1 MGCATRS
8 TRAIADMAP
17 VLAIRDLDIRFRL
30 RTGELHAVK
39 RVSLAI
45 DAGETL
51 AIVGESGS
59 GKSQTML
66 AALGLLAANGT
77 VTGSAK
83 LNGIEMIGATQ
94 RALDELRGRKV
105 AMIFQEPMTS
115 LDPLYTIGAQLVKVL
130 RRHKPMSRIAAREE
144 AAALLARVRI
154 PDAAARLDS
163 YPHEMSG
170 GQRQRVMI
178 AMALAHGPDL
188 LVADEPTTALDV
200 TIQAEILDLLGA
212 LQRELGMAIAFIT
225 HDLGLVRRFAK
236 RVIVMR
242 NGAIVEAGAV
252 ADIFAQPRHDY
263 TKALLDAEPAGRK
276 APVSPD
282 APVVLTASDIRVE
295 YEILRGMFGRKTLT
309 VKAVDGVSIALRAG
323 ETLGLVGE
331 SGSGKS
337 TLARAIVRLAP
348 ASGLVRFEDRA
359 LLALTKLEIRPV
371 RKALQMVFQD
381 PYGSLSPRMS
391 VGEIVGEGLRVHE
404 PGLTADQRDAR
415 AASAL
420 EEVRLDPA
428 MRRRFP
434 HEFSGGQRQR
444 IAIARAIVLRPKL
457 VILDEPTSA
466 LDRTIQ
472 KAIVELLRDLQA
484 RHGLAYLF
492 VSHDLATVRAM
503 ADRIAVMKDGK
514 IVEEGETETLLAN
527 PRGDYTRRLLAA
539 AFTGKVE
546 RVKGIE
552 PSS

>member
-1 MGCATRS
+1 
-8 TRAIADMAP
+8 MAP
-17 VLAIRDLDIRFRL
+17 VLALRDLDIRFR
-30 RTGELHAVK
+30 TGAGELHAVK
-39 RVSLAI
+39 RVSFEIAK
-45 DAGETL
+45 GETL
-51 AIVGESGS
+51 AVVGESGS

-66 AALGLLAANGT
+66 AALGLLAANGKA
-77 VTGSAK
+77 TGSAK
-83 LNGIEMIGATQ
+83 LNGIELIGATQ
-94 RALDELRGRKV
+94 RALDALRGRKV

-130 RRHKPMSRIAAREE
+130 RRHKPIGRAAARAE
-144 AAALLARVRI
+144 AAALLDRVRI
-154 PDAAARLDS
+154 PDAAARLDC

-200 TIQAEILDLLGA
+200 TIQAEILELLGA

-242 NGAIVEAGAV
+242 NGEIVEEGDVGA
-252 ADIFAQPRHDY
+252 IFAAPKHDY
-263 TKALLDAEPAGRK
+263 TRALLDAEPAGRK
-276 APVSPD
+276 APV
-282 APVVLTASDIRVE
+282 APEAPIVLTAGDIRVE
-295 YEILRGMFGRKTLT
+295 YEISRGMFGRKTLT
-309 VKAVDGVSIALRAG
+309 VKAVNGVSIALRAG

-337 TLARAIVRLAP
+337 TLARSIVRLAP
-348 ASGLVRFEDRA
+348 ASGSVRFEDRA
-359 LLALTKLEIRPV
+359 LLPLSKPEMRPIR
-371 RKALQMVFQD
+371 KTLQMVFQD

-391 VGEIVGEGLRVHE
+391 VGEIVSEGLRVHE
-404 PGLTADQRDAR
+404 PALTAAQRDSR
-415 AASAL
+415 AAAAL
-420 EEVRLDPA
+420 VEVRLDPE

-514 IVEEGETETLLAN
+514 IVEEGETEKLLAN
-527 PRGDYTRRLLAA
+527 PQADYTRRLLAA

>member
-1 MGCATRS
+1 MRS

-17 VLAIRDLDIRFRL
+17 VLALRDLDIRFR
-30 RTGELHAVK
+30 TGAGELHAVK
-39 RVSLAI
+39 RVSFEI
-45 DAGETL
+45 GKGETL

-66 AALGLLAANGT
+66 AALGLLAANGM

-83 LNGIEMIGATQ
+83 LGGIELIGASQ

-130 RRHKPMSRIAAREE
+130 RRHKPISRIAAREE
-144 AAALLARVRI
+144 AALLLERVRI
-154 PDAAARLDS
+154 LDAAARLDS
-163 YPHEMSG
+163 YPHELSG

-200 TIQAEILDLLGA
+200 TIQAEILDLLGS

-242 NGAIVEAGAV
+242 NGEIVEEGNV
-252 ADIFAQPRHDY
+252 ADIFAKPRHEY

-276 APVSPD
+276 TPVGTD
-282 APVVLTASDIRVE
+282 APIVLTANDIRVE
-295 YEILRGMFGRKTLT
+295 YEILRGLFGRKKLT
-309 VKAVDGVSIALRAG
+309 VKAVDGVSIALREG

-337 TLARAIVRLAP
+337 TLARSIVRLAP
-348 ASGLVRFEDRA
+348 ATGLVRFEDRA
-359 LLALTKLEIRPV
+359 LLPLTKPEMRPIR
-371 RKALQMVFQD
+371 KKLQMVFQD

-391 VGEIVGEGLRVHE
+391 VGEIVSEGLRVHE
-404 PGLTADQRDAR
+404 PALTAAQRDAR

-484 RHGLAYLF
+484 RLGLAYLF

-514 IVEEGETETLLAN
+514 IVEDGETEALLAN
-527 PRGDYTRRLLAA
+527 PRADYTRRLLAA
-539 AFTGKVE
+539 AFTGKME

>member
-539 AFTGKVE
+539 AFTGKLE

>member
-1 MGCATRS
+1 
-8 TRAIADMAP
+8 MAP
-17 VLAIRDLDIRFRL
+17 VLALRDLDIRFR
-30 RTGELHAVK
+30 TGAGELHAVK
-39 RVSLAI
+39 RVSFAI
-45 DAGETL
+45 AKGETL

-83 LNGIEMIGATQ
+83 LNDVELIGATQ
-94 RALDELRGRKV
+94 KRLDEFRGRKV

-130 RRHKPMSRIAAREE
+130 RRHKPISRVAAREE
-144 AAALLARVRI
+144 AAALLDRVRI

-200 TIQAEILDLLGA
+200 TIQAEILELLGA

-242 NGAIVEAGAV
+242 NGEIVEHGNV
-252 ADIFAQPRHDY
+252 ADIFAAPKHDY

-276 APVSPD
+276 APIAAD
-282 APVVLTASDIRVE
+282 APIVLTADDIRVE
-295 YEILRGMFGRKTLT
+295 YEILRGMFGRRTLT

-337 TLARAIVRLAP
+337 TLARSIVRLAP
-348 ASGLVRFEDRA
+348 ATGLVRFEDRA
-359 LLALTKLEIRPV
+359 LLALTKPEMRPIR
-371 RKALQMVFQD
+371 KTLQMVFQD

-391 VGEIVGEGLRVHE
+391 VGEIVSEGLRVHE
-404 PGLTADQRDAR
+404 PALTAAQRDSR
-415 AASAL
+415 AAAAL
-420 EEVRLDPA
+420 EEVRLDPE

-514 IVEEGETETLLAN
+514 IVEEGATETLLAN
-527 PRGDYTRRLLAA
+527 PRADYTRRLLAA

>member
-359 LLALTKLEIRPV
+359 LLALTKPEIRPV
-371 RKALQMVFQD
+371 RKALQIVFQD

-527 PRGDYTRRLLAA
+527 PQADYTRRLLAA

>member
-359 LLALTKLEIRPV
+359 LLALTKPEIRPV

>member
-1 MGCATRS
+1 MV
-8 TRAIADMAP
+8 P
-17 VLAIRDLDIRFRL
+17 VLALRDLDIRFR
-30 RTGELHAVK
+30 TSGDEIHAVK
-39 RVSLAI
+39 RVSLEIAK
-45 DAGETL
+45 GETL

-66 AALGLLAANGT
+66 AALGLLAANGN

-83 LNGIEMIGATQ
+83 LNGIELIGATQ
-94 RALDELRGRKV
+94 RDLDKLRGRKV

-130 RRHKPMSRIAAREE
+130 RRHKPMSRVAAREE
-144 AAALLARVRI
+144 AALLLERVRI
-154 PDAAARLDS
+154 PDAATRLEV
-163 YPHEMSG
+163 YPHELSG

-200 TIQAEILDLLGA
+200 TIQAEILELLA
-212 LQRELGMAIAFIT
+212 VLQRELGMAIAFIT

-242 NGAIVEAGAV
+242 GGEIVEAGNV
-252 ADIFAQPRHDY
+252 ADIFARPAHDY

-276 APVSPD
+276 TPVSPD
-282 APVVLTASDIRVE
+282 APVVLTANDIRVE
-295 YEILRGMFGRKTLT
+295 YEILRGLFGRKKLT

-348 ASGLVRFEDRA
+348 ATGLVRFEDRA
-359 LLALTKLEIRPV
+359 LLPLSKAELRPIR
-371 RKALQMVFQD
+371 KKLQMVFQD

-391 VGEIVGEGLRVHE
+391 VGEIVGEGLRVHAPE
-404 PGLTADQRDAR
+404 LTAAQRDAR
-415 AASAL
+415 TASAL

-428 MRRRFP
+428 WRRRFP

-514 IVEEGETETLLAN
+514 IVEEGAAETLLAA

-539 AFTGKVE
+539 AFTGKLE

>member
-1 MGCATRS
+1 
-8 TRAIADMAP
+8 MAP
-17 VLAIRDLDIRFRL
+17 VLAIRDLDIRFR
-30 RTGELHAVK
+30 TGAGELHAVK

-45 DAGETL
+45 EKGETL

-66 AALGLLAANGT
+66 AALGLLAANGAA
-77 VTGSAK
+77 TGSAK
-83 LNGIEMIGATQ
+83 LNDIELVGTSQ
-94 RALDELRGRKV
+94 GDLDKLRGRKV

-130 RRHKPMSRIAAREE
+130 RRHKPVSRAAARDE

-225 HDLGLVRRFAK
+225 HDLGLVRRFAQ

-242 NGAIVEAGAV
+242 NGEIVEHGDV
-252 ADIFAQPRHDY
+252 ADIFAAPKHDY

-276 APVSPD
+276 TPVPSD
-282 APVVLTASDIRVE
+282 APTVLTADDIRVE
-295 YEILRGMFGRKTLT
+295 YEILRGMFGRKKLT

-359 LLALTKLEIRPV
+359 LLALTKPEIRPI

-391 VGEIVGEGLRVHE
+391 VGEIVSEGLRVHE
-404 PGLTADQRDAR
+404 PNLTAEQRDTR
-415 AASAL
+415 AAAAL
-420 EEVRLDPA
+420 EEVRLDPG

-527 PRGDYTRRLLAA
+527 PQADYTRRLLAA
-539 AFTGKVE
+539 AFTGKME

>member
-1 MGCATRS
+1 
-8 TRAIADMAP
+8 
-17 VLAIRDLDIRFRL
+17 RFR
-30 RTGELHAVK
+30 TGAGELHAVK
-39 RVSLAI
+39 RVSFAI
-45 DAGETL
+45 AKGETL

-83 LNGIEMIGATQ
+83 LNDVELIGATQ
-94 RALDELRGRKV
+94 KRLDEFRGRKV

-130 RRHKPMSRIAAREE
+130 RRHKAISRAAAYEE
-144 AAALLARVRI
+144 AALLLDRVRI
-154 PDAAARLDS
+154 PDTATRLDS

-178 AMALAHGPDL
+178 AMALAHEPDL

-200 TIQAEILDLLGA
+200 TIQAEILDLLAA

-242 NGAIVEAGAV
+242 NGEIVETGSV
-252 ADIFAQPRHDY
+252 ADIFARPAHEY

-276 APVSPD
+276 TPVASD
-282 APVVLTASDIRVE
+282 APLVLTANDIRVE
-295 YEILRGMFGRKTLT
+295 YEILRGLFGRKKLT
-309 VKAVDGVSIALRAG
+309 VKAVDGVSIALREG

-348 ASGLVRFEDRA
+348 ATGLVRFEDRD
-359 LLALTKLEIRPV
+359 LQSLTKPEMRPIR
-371 RKALQMVFQD
+371 KKMQMVFQD

-391 VGEIVGEGLRVHE
+391 VGEIVSEGLRVHE
-404 PGLTADQRDAR
+404 PALTATQRDAR
-415 AASAL
+415 AAAAL
-420 EEVRLDPA
+420 EEVRLDPTW
-428 MRRRFP
+428 RRRFP

-514 IVEEGETETLLAN
+514 IVEEGAAETLLAN
-527 PRGDYTRRLLAA
+527 PQADYTRRLLAA
-539 AFTGKVE
+539 AFTGKLE

>member
-1 MGCATRS
+1 
-8 TRAIADMAP
+8 MAP
-17 VLAIRDLDIRFRL
+17 VLALRDLDIRFR
-30 RTGELHAVK
+30 TGAGELHAVK
-39 RVSLAI
+39 RVSFAI
-45 DAGETL
+45 AKGETL

-83 LNGIEMIGATQ
+83 LNDVELIGATQ
-94 RALDELRGRKV
+94 KRLDEFRGRKV

-130 RRHKPMSRIAAREE
+130 RRHKPISRVAAREE
-144 AAALLARVRI
+144 AAALLDRVRI

-200 TIQAEILDLLGA
+200 TIQAEILELLGA

-242 NGAIVEAGAV
+242 NGEIVEHGNV
-252 ADIFAQPRHDY
+252 ADIFAAPKHDY

-276 APVSPD
+276 APIAAD
-282 APVVLTASDIRVE
+282 APIVLTADEIRVE
-295 YEILRGMFGRKTLT
+295 YEILRGMFGRRTLT
-309 VKAVDGVSIALRAG
+309 VKAVDGVSIALRVG

-337 TLARAIVRLAP
+337 TLARSIVRLAP
-348 ASGLVRFEDRA
+348 ATGLVRFEDRA
-359 LLALTKLEIRPV
+359 LLALTKPEMRPIR
-371 RKALQMVFQD
+371 KTLQMVFQD

-391 VGEIVGEGLRVHE
+391 VGEVVSEGLRVHE
-404 PGLTADQRDAR
+404 PALTAAQRDSR
-415 AASAL
+415 AAAAL
-420 EEVRLDPA
+420 EEVRLDPE

-514 IVEEGETETLLAN
+514 IVEEGATETLLAN
-527 PRGDYTRRLLAA
+527 PRADYTRRLLAA

>member
-1 MGCATRS
+1 M
-8 TRAIADMAP
+8 P
-17 VLAIRDLDIRFRL
+17 VLEIRDLDIRFR
-30 RTGELHAVK
+30 TGAGELHAVR
-39 RVSLAI
+39 RVSFEIAK
-45 DAGETL
+45 GETL

-83 LNGIEMIGATQ
+83 LNGTELIGATQ
-94 RALDELRGRKV
+94 AQLDEFRGRKV

-130 RRHKPMSRIAAREE
+130 RRHKPMSRAAAREE

-170 GQRQRVMI
+170 GQRQRVVI

-200 TIQAEILDLLGA
+200 TIQAEILDLLA
-212 LQRELGMAIAFIT
+212 SLQRELGMAIAFIT
-225 HDLGLVRRFAK
+225 HDLGLVRRFAR

-242 NGAIVEAGAV
+242 NGEIVEAGNV
-252 ADIFAQPRHDY
+252 AEIFAKPRHDY

-276 APVSPD
+276 TSVVPAAPF
-282 APVVLTASDIRVE
+282 VLTANDIHVE
-295 YEILRGMFGRKTLT
+295 YEILRGFFGRKALT
-309 VKAVDGVSIALRAG
+309 VKAVDGVSISLRAG
-323 ETLGLVGE
+323 ETLGIVGE

-337 TLARAIVRLAP
+337 TLARSIVRLAP

-359 LLALTKLEIRPV
+359 LLPLSKAEMRPIR
-371 RKALQMVFQD
+371 KTLQMVFQD

-391 VGEIVGEGLRVHE
+391 VGEIVGEGLRIHE
-404 PGLTADQRDAR
+404 PGLTASQRDAR

-420 EEVRLDPA
+420 EEVRLDPE

-472 KAIVELLRDLQA
+472 KAIVELLRDLQS

>member
-1 MGCATRS
+1 M
-8 TRAIADMAP
+8 P
-17 VLAIRDLDIRFRL
+17 VLEIRDLDIRFR
-30 RTGELHAVK
+30 TGSGELHAVK
-39 RVSLAI
+39 RVSFEIAK
-45 DAGETL
+45 GETL

-66 AALGLLAANGT
+66 AALGLLAANGA

-83 LNGIEMIGATQ
+83 LNGIELIGATQ
-94 RALDELRGRKV
+94 SMLDELRGRKV

-130 RRHKPMSRIAAREE
+130 RRHKPMSRAAARAE
-144 AAALLARVRI
+144 AAALLDRVRI

-200 TIQAEILDLLGA
+200 TIQAEILDLLA
-212 LQRELGMAIAFIT
+212 SLQRELGMAIAFIT

-242 NGAIVEAGAV
+242 NGEIVEAGNV
-252 ADIFAQPRHDY
+252 ADIFAKPRHEY

-276 APVSPD
+276 TPVASD
-282 APVVLTASDIRVE
+282 APIVLTADDIRVE
-295 YEILRGMFGRKTLT
+295 YDILRGFFGRKALT
-309 VKAVDGVSIALRAG
+309 VKAVDGVSLSLRAG
-323 ETLGLVGE
+323 ETLGIVGE

-337 TLARAIVRLAP
+337 TLARSIVRLAP

-359 LLALTKLEIRPV
+359 LLPLSKAEMRPIR
-371 RKALQMVFQD
+371 KTLQMVFQD

-391 VGEIVGEGLRVHE
+391 VGEIVSEGLRVHE
-404 PGLTADQRDAR
+404 PGLTASQRDTR

-428 MRRRFP
+428 WRRRFP

-514 IVEEGETETLLAN
+514 IVEEGATETLLAN

>member
-1 MGCATRS
+1 
-8 TRAIADMAP
+8 MAP
-17 VLAIRDLDIRFRL
+17 VLAIRDLDIRFR
-30 RTGELHAVK
+30 TGAGELHAVK
-39 RVSLAI
+39 RVSFAI
-45 DAGETL
+45 EKGETL

-66 AALGLLAANGT
+66 AALGLLAANGG

-83 LNGIEMIGATQ
+83 LNGIELVGASQ
-94 RALDELRGRKV
+94 SALDELRGRKV

-130 RRHKPMSRIAAREE
+130 RRHKPISRVAAREE
-144 AAALLARVRI
+144 AAALLDRVRI

-200 TIQAEILDLLGA
+200 TIQAEILELLGA

-242 NGAIVEAGAV
+242 GGEIVEHGAV
-252 ADIFAQPRHDY
+252 ADIFSMPKHDY

-276 APVSPD
+276 APVAAD
-282 APVVLTASDIRVE
+282 APIVLTADDIRVE
-295 YEILRGMFGRKTLT
+295 YEILRGMFGRRTLM

-337 TLARAIVRLAP
+337 TLARSIVRLAP
-348 ASGLVRFEDRA
+348 ATGLVRFEDRA
-359 LLALTKLEIRPV
+359 LLPLSKSEIRPI
-371 RKALQMVFQD
+371 RKTLQMVFQD

-391 VGEIVGEGLRVHE
+391 VGEIVSEGLRVHE
-404 PGLTADQRDAR
+404 PGLTASQRDAR

-420 EEVRLDPA
+420 EEVRLDPE

-514 IVEEGETETLLAN
+514 IVEEGETESLLAN
-527 PRGDYTRRLLAA
+527 PRADYTRRLLAA

>member
-1 MGCATRS
+1 MS
-8 TRAIADMAP
+8 
-17 VLAIRDLDIRFRL
+17 VLEIRDLDIRFR
-30 RTGELHAVK
+30 TGSGELHAVR
-39 RVSLAI
+39 RVSFEIAK
-45 DAGETL
+45 GETL

-66 AALGLLAANGT
+66 AALGLLAANGA

-83 LNGIEMIGATQ
+83 LNGNEMIGATQ

-130 RRHKPMSRIAAREE
+130 RRHKPMSREAAREE

-170 GQRQRVMI
+170 GQRQRVVI

-200 TIQAEILDLLGA
+200 TIQAEILDLLA
-212 LQRELGMAIAFIT
+212 SLQRELGMAIAFIT
-225 HDLGLVRRFAK
+225 HDLGLVRRFAR

-242 NGAIVEAGAV
+242 NGEIVEAGNV
-252 ADIFAQPRHDY
+252 AEIFAKPRHDY

-276 APVSPD
+276 TPVVPAAPF
-282 APVVLTASDIRVE
+282 VLTANDIHVE
-295 YEILRGMFGRKTLT
+295 YEILRGFFGRKALT
-309 VKAVDGVSIALRAG
+309 VKAVDGVSISLRAG
-323 ETLGLVGE
+323 ETLGIVGE

-337 TLARAIVRLAP
+337 TLARSIVRLAP

-359 LLALTKLEIRPV
+359 LLPLSKAEMRPIR
-371 RKALQMVFQD
+371 KTLQMVFQD

-391 VGEIVGEGLRVHE
+391 VGEIVGEGLRIHE
-404 PGLTADQRDAR
+404 LGLTASQRDAR

-420 EEVRLDPA
+420 EEVRLDPE

-514 IVEEGETETLLAN
+514 IVEEGATETLLAN
-527 PRGDYTRRLLAA
+527 PQADYTRRLLAA

>member
-1 MGCATRS
+1 MV
-8 TRAIADMAP
+8 P
-17 VLAIRDLDIRFRL
+17 VLAIRDLEIRFR
-30 RTGELHAVK
+30 TGAGELHAVK
-39 RVSLAI
+39 RVSLEI
-45 DAGETL
+45 GKGETL

-77 VTGSAK
+77 VTGSAQ
-83 LNGIEMIGATQ
+83 LNGIELIGATQ
-94 RALDELRGRKV
+94 KRLDEFRGRKV

-130 RRHKPMSRIAAREE
+130 RRHKAISRAAAYEE
-144 AAALLARVRI
+144 AALLLDRVRI
-154 PDAAARLDS
+154 PDTATRLDS

-178 AMALAHGPDL
+178 AMALAHEPDL

-200 TIQAEILDLLGA
+200 TIQAEILDLLAA

-242 NGAIVEAGAV
+242 NGEIVETGSV
-252 ADIFAQPRHDY
+252 ADIFARPAHEY

-276 APVSPD
+276 TPVASD
-282 APVVLTASDIRVE
+282 APLVLTANDIRVE
-295 YEILRGMFGRKTLT
+295 YEILRGLFGRKKLT
-309 VKAVDGVSIALRAG
+309 VKAVDGVSIALREG

-348 ASGLVRFEDRA
+348 ATGLVRFEDRD
-359 LLALTKLEIRPV
+359 LQSLTKPEMRPIR
-371 RKALQMVFQD
+371 KKMQMVFQD

-391 VGEIVGEGLRVHE
+391 VGEIVSEGLRVHE
-404 PGLTADQRDAR
+404 PALTATQRDAR
-415 AASAL
+415 AAAAL
-420 EEVRLDPA
+420 EEVRLDPTW
-428 MRRRFP
+428 RRRFP

-514 IVEEGETETLLAN
+514 IVEEGAAETLLAN
-527 PRGDYTRRLLAA
+527 PQADYTRRLLAA
-539 AFTGKVE
+539 AFTGKLE

>member
-1 MGCATRS
+1 
-8 TRAIADMAP
+8 MAP
-17 VLAIRDLDIRFRL
+17 VLAIRDLEIRFRTGAGAL
-30 RTGELHAVK
+30 RAVK
-39 RVSLAI
+39 RVSFEIAK
-45 DAGETL
+45 GETL

-66 AALGLLAANGT
+66 AALGLLAANGA
-77 VTGSAK
+77 VTGSATF
-83 LNGIEMIGATQ
+83 NGIELIGATQ
-94 RALDELRGRKV
+94 KRLDEFRGRKV

-130 RRHKPMSRIAAREE
+130 RRHKPISRVAAREE

-200 TIQAEILDLLGA
+200 TIQAEILDLLAA

-242 NGAIVEAGAV
+242 GGEIVEEGAV
-252 ADIFAQPRHDY
+252 IEIFARPKHDY

-276 APVSPD
+276 TPVASD
-282 APVVLTASDIRVE
+282 APLVLTANDIRVE
-295 YEILRGMFGRKTLT
+295 YEILRGLFGRKKLT

-348 ASGLVRFEDRA
+348 ATGLVCFEDRA
-359 LLALTKLEIRPV
+359 LLPLTKPELRPIR
-371 RKALQMVFQD
+371 KKLQMVFQD

-391 VGEIVGEGLRVHE
+391 VGEIVSEGLRVHE
-404 PGLTADQRDAR
+404 PALTATQRDAR
-415 AASAL
+415 AAAAL
-420 EEVRLDPA
+420 EDVRLDPA
-428 MRRRFP
+428 WRRRFP

-503 ADRIAVMKDGK
+503 ADRIAVMKDGR
-514 IVEEGETETLLAN
+514 IVEEGAAETLLAN
-527 PRGDYTRRLLAA
+527 PQADYTRRLLAA

>member
-1 MGCATRS
+1 
-8 TRAIADMAP
+8 MAP
-17 VLAIRDLDIRFRL
+17 VLAIRDLDIRFR
-30 RTGELHAVK
+30 TGAGELHAVK
-39 RVSLAI
+39 RVSLEIAK
-45 DAGETL
+45 GETL

-83 LNGIEMIGATQ
+83 LNGIELIGATQ
-94 RALDELRGRKV
+94 SALDEFRGRKV

-130 RRHKPMSRIAAREE
+130 RRHKAISRAAAYEE
-144 AAALLARVRI
+144 AALLLARVRI

-178 AMALAHGPDL
+178 AMALAHEPDL

-200 TIQAEILDLLGA
+200 TIQAEILDLLAA

-242 NGAIVEAGAV
+242 NGEIVEEGAV
-252 ADIFAQPRHDY
+252 VEIFARPAHEY

-276 APVSPD
+276 TPVASD
-282 APVVLTASDIRVE
+282 APLVLTADDIRVE
-295 YEILRGMFGRKTLT
+295 YEILRGLFGRKKLM
-309 VKAVDGVSIALRAG
+309 VKAVDGVSIALREG

-348 ASGLVRFEDRA
+348 ATGLVRFEDRA
-359 LLALTKLEIRPV
+359 LLALTKPELRPIR
-371 RKALQMVFQD
+371 KKMQMVFQD

-391 VGEIVGEGLRVHE
+391 VGEIVSEGLRVHE
-404 PGLTADQRDAR
+404 PALTATQRDAR
-415 AASAL
+415 AAAAL

-428 MRRRFP
+428 WRRRFP

-484 RHGLAYLF
+484 RLGLAYLF

-514 IVEEGETETLLAN
+514 IVEEGAAETLLAN
-527 PRGDYTRRLLAA
+527 PQADYTRRLLAA

>member
-1 MGCATRS
+1 
-8 TRAIADMAP
+8 MAP
-17 VLAIRDLDIRFRL
+17 VLAIRDLDIRFR
-30 RTGELHAVK
+30 TGVGELHAVK
-39 RVSLAI
+39 RVSFAI
-45 DAGETL
+45 EKGETV

-66 AALGLLAANGT
+66 AALGLLAANGN

-83 LNGIEMIGATQ
+83 LNGIELIGATQ

-130 RRHKPMSRIAAREE
+130 RRHKPISRVAAREE
-144 AAALLARVRI
+144 AAAMLDRVRI

-200 TIQAEILDLLGA
+200 TIQAEILELLGA

-242 NGAIVEAGAV
+242 GGEIVEHGAV
-252 ADIFAQPRHDY
+252 ADIFAMPKHDY

-276 APVSPD
+276 APVAFE
-282 APVVLTASDIRVE
+282 APIVLTANDIRVE
-295 YEILRGMFGRKTLT
+295 YEILRGMFGRKKLT
-309 VKAVDGVSIALRAG
+309 VQAVDGVSIALRAG

-337 TLARAIVRLAP
+337 TLARSIVRLAP

-359 LLALTKLEIRPV
+359 LLPLSKPEMRPI

-391 VGEIVGEGLRVHE
+391 VGEIVSEGLRVHE
-404 PGLTADQRDAR
+404 PGLTASQRDAR

-420 EEVRLDPA
+420 EEVRLDPE

-514 IVEEGETETLLAN
+514 IVEAGETEALLAN
-527 PRGDYTRRLLAA
+527 PQADYTRRLLAA
-539 AFTGKVE
+539 AFTGKVAH
-546 RVKGIE
+546 
-552 PSS
+552 

>member
-1 MGCATRS
+1 M
-8 TRAIADMAP
+8 P
-17 VLAIRDLDIRFRL
+17 VLEIRDLDIAFR
-30 RTGELHAVK
+30 TNAGAVHAVK
-39 RVSLAI
+39 RVSFAV
-45 DAGETL
+45 AKGETL

-83 LNGIEMIGATQ
+83 LNGVEMIGASSAT
-94 RALDELRGRKV
+94 LDTLRGRKV
-105 AMIFQEPMTS
+105 AMVFQEPMTS
-115 LDPLYTIGAQLVKVL
+115 LDPLYTIGAQLIKVL
-130 RRHKPMSRIAAREE
+130 RRHKPIGRKAARGE
-144 AAALLARVRI
+144 AAGLLARVRI
-154 PDAAARLDS
+154 PNPDERLDA
-163 YPHEMSG
+163 YPHELSG

-200 TIQAEILDLLGA
+200 TIQAEILELLAA
-212 LQRELGMAIAFIT
+212 LQRELGMAIVFIT
-225 HDLGLVRRFAK
+225 HDLGIVRRFAD
-236 RVIVMR
+236 RVIVMQG
-242 NGAIVEAGAV
+242 GAIVESGTV
-252 ADIFAQPRHDY
+252 AALFADPRHAY
-263 TKALLDAEPAGRK
+263 TRKLLDAEPAGRK
-276 APVSPD
+276 IPVADD
-282 APVVLTASDIRVE
+282 APILLAAEDVRVA
-295 YEILRGMFGRKTLT
+295 YEIRLGFLGRRSLHI
-309 VKAVDGVSIALRAG
+309 KAVDGVSVTLRAG

-348 ASGLVRFEDRA
+348 ATGSVRFEDRA
-359 LLALTKLEIRPV
+359 LLPLTKSEMRPIR
-371 RKALQMVFQD
+371 KTLQMVFQD
-381 PYGSLSPRMS
+381 PYGSLSPRMT
-391 VGEIVGEGLRVHE
+391 VGEIVTEGLRVHE
-404 PGLTADQRDAR
+404 PGLTTAQRDAR

-420 EEVRLDPA
+420 EEVRLDPDL
-428 MRRRFP
+428 RRRFP

-472 KAIVELLRDLQA
+472 KAIVDLLRDLQT
-484 RHGLAYLF
+484 RLGLGYLF

-503 ADRIAVMKDGK
+503 SDRIAVMKDGR
-514 IVEEGETETLLAN
+514 IVEEGETETLLAD
-527 PRGDYTRRLLAA
+527 PREAYTRRLLAA
-539 AFTGKVE
+539 AFLEKLE

>member
-1 MGCATRS
+1 M
-8 TRAIADMAP
+8 P
-17 VLAIRDLDIRFRL
+17 VLEIRDLDIRFR
-30 RTGELHAVK
+30 TGSGELHAVR
-39 RVSLAI
+39 RVSFEIAK
-45 DAGETL
+45 GETL

-66 AALGLLAANGT
+66 AALGLLAANGN

-83 LNGIEMIGATQ
+83 LNGTELIGATQ

-130 RRHKPMSRIAAREE
+130 RRHKPMSREAAREE
-144 AAALLARVRI
+144 SAALLARVRI

-170 GQRQRVMI
+170 GQRQRVVI

-200 TIQAEILDLLGA
+200 TIQAEILDLLA
-212 LQRELGMAIAFIT
+212 SLQRELGMAIAFIT
-225 HDLGLVRRFAK
+225 HDLGLVRRFAR

-242 NGAIVEAGAV
+242 NGEIVEAGNV
-252 ADIFAQPRHDY
+252 AEIFAKPRHDY

-276 APVSPD
+276 TPVVPAAPL
-282 APVVLTASDIRVE
+282 VLTANDIRVE
-295 YEILRGMFGRKTLT
+295 YEILRGFFGRKALT
-309 VKAVDGVSIALRAG
+309 VKAVDGVSISLRAG
-323 ETLGLVGE
+323 ETLGIVGE

-337 TLARAIVRLAP
+337 TLARSIVRLAP

-359 LLALTKLEIRPV
+359 LLPLSKAEMRPI

-391 VGEIVGEGLRVHE
+391 VGEIVGEGLRIHE
-404 PGLTADQRDAR
+404 PGLTASQRDAR

-420 EEVRLDPA
+420 EEVRLDPE

-472 KAIVELLRDLQA
+472 KAIVELLRDLQS

-503 ADRIAVMKDGK
+503 VDRIAVMKDGK

-527 PRGDYTRRLLAA
+527 PRADYTRRLLAA